1 MTDKKIIEMLFSRD
15 QNALSAVEHKYGG
28 YCRTVAMNILD
39 DERDA
44 EECINDTLLAVWERI
59 PPNRP
64 DDLGGYVARIIRNIA
79 VDRSRI
85 NGADKRDGC
94 TVELT
99 KELEE
104 CISTGQSA
112 EDKILSKEIDNALER
127 FFKTLSSKERDIFL
141 SRYFGAYSLCDISE
155 TYGISVDYARIL
167 LSRTRKKLNNYLK
180 KEGLI

>member
-15 QNALSAVEHKYGG
+15 QSVLSEIERKYGG

-59 PPNRP
+59 PPIRP
-64 DDLGGYVARIIRNIA
+64 DDLGGYVARITRNIA
-79 VDRSRI
+79 VDRARI
-85 NGADKRDGC
+85 NGADKRGL
-94 TVELT
+94 TVEIT

-104 CISTGQSA
+104 CLPSGQSA
-112 EDKILSKEIDNALER
+112 EDTVMSKELDGALER
-127 FFKTLSSKERDIFL
+127 FFKTLSNKERDIFL
-141 SRYFGAYSLCDISE
+141 SRYFSAYSLHDISE
-155 TYGISVDYARIL
+155 AYGISVDYARIL
-167 LSRTRKKLNNYLK
+167 LSRTRKKLYDYLK